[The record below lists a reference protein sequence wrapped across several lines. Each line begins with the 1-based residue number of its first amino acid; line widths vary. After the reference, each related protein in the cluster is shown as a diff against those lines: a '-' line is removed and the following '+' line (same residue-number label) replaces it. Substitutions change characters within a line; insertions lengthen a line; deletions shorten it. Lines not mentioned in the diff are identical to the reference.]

1 MEPALNAAFQHS
13 MQEAEGAEAHI
24 TYFHVPIMV
33 SNAIYLLFEYILP
46 TTISLYIDL
55 YILLGDGMNNFNNE

>member
-1 MEPALNAAFQHS
+1 MRHS

-55 YILLGDGMNNFNNE
+55 YDAHSMNVII